1 MSRDFPKQNQPINN
15 FTKYFPCF
23 PFTAGSL
30 KSNRKFQVY
39 KGEKTKVKEYE
50 NLSYLCAFWRE
61 ARDGFV
67 SFARGRNFHDF
78 YLLIVDEPFYFSRW
92 IGRRR
97 CTVSCDVISR
107 KIWTGIYSFYFGFFS
122 WQTYQIFK
130 EKFGIKMGF
139 FKKSVILNLFLWFY
153 YLILSC

>member
-67 SFARGRNFHDF
+67 SFARGRNFMIFTFLSLMNHSILAGGLDG
-78 YLLIVDEPFYFSRW
+78 D
-92 IGRRR
+92 
-97 CTVSCDVISR
+97 DVQFPV
-107 KIWTGIYSFYFGFFS
+107 T
-122 WQTYQIFK
+122 
-130 EKFGIKMGF
+130 
-139 FKKSVILNLFLWFY
+139 
-153 YLILSC
+153 